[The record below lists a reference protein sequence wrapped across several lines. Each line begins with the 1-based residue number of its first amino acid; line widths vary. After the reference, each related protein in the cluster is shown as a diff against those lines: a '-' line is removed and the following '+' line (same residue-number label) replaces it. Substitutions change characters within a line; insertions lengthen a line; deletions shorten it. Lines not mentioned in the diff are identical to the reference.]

1 MKENFRSHGNCSVS
15 AGVRL
20 YQVTVKTGLTVFLTN
35 VLTTH
40 KGRVPKSTY
49 INDDFVQNFVDEK
62 LKLDFES
69 IISQCFDG
77 TLGGG
82 AHFDGYIEDASLVYI

>member
-1 MKENFRSHGNCSVS
+1 MDFRI
-15 AGVRL
+15 L
-20 YQVTVKTGLTVFLTN
+20 ILLTN

-40 KGRVPKSTY
+40 KGRVPKPTY
-49 INDDFVQNFVDEK
+49 INDDFVQNFVDQK

-82 AHFDGYIEDASLVYI
+82 AHVDGYIEDASLVYI